1 MKAFKCDVCR
11 IFLPGEPDANISLSS
26 VKSGLLPT
34 MPDMFRQYDICKP
47 CLSDFQRFIR
57 DGGTPNDKE

>member
-11 IFLPGEPDANISLSS
+11 IFLPGDPDANISLSS
-26 VKSGLLPT
+26 VKSGLP
-34 MPDMFRQYDICKP
+34 PANYDICKP
-47 CLSDFQRFIR
+47 CLSDFHRFIR

>member
-26 VKSGLLPT
+26 VKSGRLPT
-34 MPDMFRQYDICKP
+34 NYDICKP
-47 CLSDFQRFIR
+47 CLSDFHRFIR
-57 DGGTPNDKE
+57 GGGTPNDKE